1 MSAASV
7 QPIAAAVFEA
17 PYSKV
22 SVQPDDMPDHTLM
35 RARQLSSL
43 LLAMQGDDG
52 PDSLLWLAQQISDE
66 LVVCIEAAIHSTGA
80 A

>member
-1 MSAASV
+1 MSAASANSTS
-7 QPIAAAVFEA
+7 IAVFEA

-22 SVQPDDMPDHTLM
+22 SVQPDDIPDHTLM

-43 LLAMQGDDG
+43 LLSMQGDDG

-66 LVVCIEAAIHSTGA
+66 LVVCIESAMHSKGA